1 MVLNMI
7 ITKRKKF
14 LISWD
19 VDYLIQYIL
28 SAFETFSFFENV
40 IMEPH
45 CALLATLD
53 WGKQINFWSLFSH
66 RVTAGN

>member
-28 SAFETFSFFENV
+28 SVFETFSFFENV

-45 CALLATLD
+45 CVMVPVYKDKRRYKITTFYD
-53 WGKQINFWSLFSH
+53 VIKGRYQ
-66 RVTAGN
+66 

>member
-19 VDYLIQYIL
+19 VNYLIQYIL
-28 SAFETFSFFENV
+28 SVFETFSFFENV

-45 CALLATLD
+45 CADVLKNNIYLSLD
-53 WGKQINFWSLFSH
+53 IVS
-66 RVTAGN
+66 V